1 MRNRGIV
8 KKTEIVYGANL
19 KYEITDRREVI
30 SRETDKLV
38 IIRRYTY
45 CAFRVRAWRIRHR
58 KETLVPYEKK
68 TGPKRRYKEES
79 FGKRNKRPTEKNDW
93 RGNIASHGQ
102 QIYARLP
109 MRKYS

>member
-68 TGPKRRYKEES
+68 KNGSK
-79 FGKRNKRPTEKNDW
+79 NKHREDIDQL
-93 RGNIASHGQ
+93 GGDI
-102 QIYARLP
+102 
-109 MRKYS
+109 